1 MVAAALQ
8 EMFLVMADAK
18 GVIARNQFTV
28 ASLLQA
34 LMMHTCGQPRCLWQY
49 DDQPLHEMFYASTTS
64 IPRMTPNSK
73 MYFHR
78 SIAFLSAQ
86 PNP

>member
-1 MVAAALQ
+1 MPSATVATRAYRPRLLRREGWSPWAGAEEWCDMVAAALQ

-34 LMMHTCGQPRCLWQY
+34 LMMHACGLPRCLW
-49 DDQPLHEMFYASTTS
+49 
-64 IPRMTPNSK
+64 
-73 MYFHR
+73 
-78 SIAFLSAQ
+78 
-86 PNP
+86 